1 MSGHSKW
8 STIKH
13 QKAINDKARGQ
24 VFSKLV
30 KAITVAVKTGGG
42 PDPDSNYKLRMATD
56 AAKAA
61 NMPKSNVDRAIS
73 NASKS
78 TENLEEVSYEGFG
91 PEGVGILVETAT
103 NNKNRTSQ
111 EIKNILERGGGSMGG
126 PGSVSFNFEPM
137 GMILINK
144 QNLSQDQILSL
155 IDYGVQDFNEDN
167 LYIEAYVNPQSLQEI
182 KSKLTQNNFIIEKI
196 EYIKHPKITYPI
208 SEKNSN
214 QLINILNSL
223 EEHDDVQK
231 VFTNADIPD
240 L

>member
-13 QKAINDKARGQ
+13 QKAVNDKARGQ

-42 PDPDSNYKLRMATD
+42 PDPDSNYKLRMAID

-61 NMPKSNVDRAIS
+61 NMPKNNVDRAIS

-137 GMILINK
+137 GMLLINK

-155 IDYGVQDFNEDN
+155 IDYGIQDFDEDDN
-167 LYIEAYVNPQSLQEI
+167 YIEAYVSPHDLQDI
-182 KSKLTQNNFIIEKI
+182 KSKLSQNNYNVEKI
-196 EYIKHPKITYPI
+196 EYIKHPKLSHPI

-214 QLINILNSL
+214 HLINILNSL

-231 VFTNADIPD
+231 VFTNAEIPD
-240 L
+240 